1 MSTPETNLS
10 AAGRPV
16 ADTPSSSAMRRRA
29 SLLNTLI
36 LLIRREFWEHRALW
50 IAPVVVAGLLIAGA
64 LAATFHY
71 NPASIDWDAPDPG
84 LTHDEFAQ
92 HSFVKEM
99 GMQRAINIPLYL
111 VLVAVLTFY
120 LLDCLYVERK
130 DRSILFWKS
139 LPVSDATTVAS
150 KLLVALVVAPIGVYL
165 LTVVSSILLSIILGV
180 RLSFAHLPPNS
191 FIWDTVIWLKVQ
203 VLCLFS
209 LIASLLWYAPLASY
223 LVLVSAWAR
232 RNVFLWAIL
241 PPAIG
246 MLLERMVFGTHYLA
260 ELIKYRTVN
269 VPGRFSLNHAIHSA
283 VAHAHDSS
291 MSLQADLSDIGQ
303 VLLNIDLWLGLAAA
317 VAFAFVAA
325 RIRRYRDDT

>member
-10 AAGRPV
+10 ASGRQV
-16 ADTPSSSAMRRRA
+16 ADTPPRVAA
-29 SLLNTLI
+29 GQKTGIVNTLI

-50 IAPVVVAGLLIAGA
+50 IAPLVVAGLLIAGA
-64 LAATFHY
+64 LVATFHY
-71 NPASIDWDAPDPG
+71 NPASIDWDVPDPG
-84 LTHDEFAQ
+84 LSHEQLAQ
-92 HSFVKEM
+92 HSLAKEM

-111 VLVAVLTFY
+111 VMVAVLTFY

-150 KLLVALVVAPIGVYL
+150 KLLVALVVAPLGVYL
-165 LTVVSSILLSIILGV
+165 LTVVSSIVLSAILGV

-191 FIWDTVIWLKVQ
+191 FVWDTVSWLKVQ

-209 LIASLLWYAPLASY
+209 LIASLLWYAPLAGY

-241 PPAIG
+241 PPAIA
-246 MLLERMVFGTHYLA
+246 MLLERMALGTHYLA
-260 ELIKYRTVN
+260 DLIKYRTVD

-283 VAHAHDSS
+283 AANAHDSS
-291 MSLQADLSDIGQ
+291 MSVQADLIDIGQ
-303 VLLNIDLWLGLAAA
+303 ALLNIDLWLGLAVAL
-317 VAFAFVAA
+317 AFAFVAA